1 MLEKRRWEKWYWCTD
16 RGVWVGFGFS
26 LVSRLLCAWLKM
38 HDVSCWI
45 PFVRYWLD
53 WLMHAVMFV
62 FAKFYFQ
69 GRLVTN
75 SSTSIGDNDPSR
87 FLHVYKRLQTK
98 THSCSKKCDC
108 FVILLLQ
115 LILSYSLHA
124 NLKRLCLK
132 LAKIQNG
139 ESQREIHPYATTFVF

>member
-1 MLEKRRWEKWYWCTD
+1 
-16 RGVWVGFGFS
+16 
-26 LVSRLLCAWLKM
+26 
-38 HDVSCWI
+38 
-45 PFVRYWLD
+45 
-53 WLMHAVMFV
+53 MFV

-139 ESQREIHPYATTFVF
+139 GSQREIHLYATTFVFECHMILLQIVELSITIPLGISCQQIFGLPLFPVQKMAPTAPSTRKFF